1 MAGIA
6 SVHISLRLEGN
17 SMTYMST
24 KGKLS
29 VYGPGPVGHA
39 GMNVLIERQ
48 MPGGLGVNS
57 TMMRHRMIDVLTGRL
72 MLGGLGVTST
82 LTEHRML
89 G

>member
-1 MAGIA
+1 MR
-6 SVHISLRLEGN
+6 ISLRLEGN

-24 KGKLS
+24 RGKLS

-39 GMNVLIERQ
+39 GMNVLIELQ

-57 TMMRHRMIDVLTGRL
+57 TMTMRRMIDVLIGRL
-72 MLGGLGVTST
+72 MLRGLGVDST
-82 LTEHRML
+82 LAKRRAL